1 MFEHI
6 DAFPGDPILSLNEN
20 FQKDPRER
28 KVNLSIGIYFDE
40 QGRIPVMGAVREAEN
55 RLAAAIGPKP
65 YLPMAGIEAYREGV
79 QTLVFGKDCAVRDAG
94 RIATVQ
100 TVGGSGA
107 LKVGADFIKRYF
119 PDTPIWVSDPSW
131 ENHRFVFERSGLKV
145 ETYPYYDDATGGL
158 RFDAMLAALDALP
171 PRSAVLL
178 HACCHNPTGVDLD
191 DAQWLKVIDVLQAR
205 ELLPFVDM
213 AYQGFGAG
221 LDADAF
227 AVREIARRGI
237 PALIAT
243 SFSKNFSIYGERCGS
258 LSVICEDAATA
269 GRVLGQLASNVR
281 AIYSNPPTQGA
292 KLVTVVLGSAEL
304 RAQWE
309 EELAAMCRRIAK
321 MRAAIHDG
329 LKAHVQGEALS
340 RYIKQRG
347 MFTYSGLTETQV
359 DVLREKYGVYI
370 LRSGR
375 MCVAG
380 LNESNV
386 GIVAD
391 AIGEVIA
398 SGV

>member
-20 FQKDPRER
+20 FQHDPRER

-40 QGRIPVMGAVREAEN
+40 AGRIPVMGAVREAE
-55 RLAAAIGPKP
+55 RQLAASVGPKP
-65 YLPMAGIEAYREGV
+65 YLPMAGIAGYRDAV

-145 ETYPYYDDATGGL
+145 ETYPYYDEATGGL
-158 RFDAMLAALDALP
+158 RFEAMLAALDALP
-171 PRSAVLL
+171 ARSAVLL

-205 ELLPFVDM
+205 ELLPFIDM

-227 AVREIARRGI
+227 AVRELARRGM
-237 PALIAT
+237 PALVAT

-258 LSVICEDAATA
+258 LSVICDDAAIA
-269 GRVLGQLASNVR
+269 ERVLGQLASNVR

-292 KLVTVVLGSAEL
+292 KIVTAVLGSPAL

-309 EELAAMCRRIAK
+309 EELASMCRRIAR
-321 MRAAIHDG
+321 MRTAIHDG
-329 LKAHVQGEALS
+329 LREHVPAEALS
-340 RYIKQRG
+340 RYVKQRG
-347 MFTYSGLTETQV
+347 MFTYSGLTGTQV

-386 GIVAD
+386 SIVAD

>member
-65 YLPMAGIEAYREGV
+65 YLPMAGIEAYRESV

-171 PRSAVLL
+171 PRSAV
-178 HACCHNPTGVDLD
+178 
-191 DAQWLKVIDVLQAR
+191 
-205 ELLPFVDM
+205 
-213 AYQGFGAG
+213 
-221 LDADAF
+221 
-227 AVREIARRGI
+227 
-237 PALIAT
+237 
-243 SFSKNFSIYGERCGS
+243 
-258 LSVICEDAATA
+258 
-269 GRVLGQLASNVR
+269 
-281 AIYSNPPTQGA
+281 
-292 KLVTVVLGSAEL
+292 
-304 RAQWE
+304 
-309 EELAAMCRRIAK
+309 
-321 MRAAIHDG
+321 
-329 LKAHVQGEALS
+329 
-340 RYIKQRG
+340 
-347 MFTYSGLTETQV
+347 
-359 DVLREKYGVYI
+359 
-370 LRSGR
+370 
-375 MCVAG
+375 
-380 LNESNV
+380 
-386 GIVAD
+386 
-391 AIGEVIA
+391 
-398 SGV
+398 